1 MVISLPHR
9 PFIRQ
14 CVFLQSKSEL
24 EINAGRLALQPPG
37 SFLSARVFMF
47 FEDSWGWQGSLG
59 REVARTTSKLP
70 GPLLAYISQFLMTYF
85 HNAPM
90 VGMKGRSATW
100 RVSHL
105 FGGTEQ
111 VGKNRKQNYNPFGLK
126 RNLRSVN
133 VCFDGQETNFQVTGP
148 ELTACIQKCLQRTR
162 SRTKVLSGKGR
173 EKNAPRPY
181 FPKT

>member
-1 MVISLPHR
+1 MLATQHSTDFPAAARVISLPHR

-24 EINAGRLALQPPG
+24 EINAGRLARQPPS
-37 SFLSARVFMF
+37 SFLSAWVFMC
-47 FEDSWGWQGSLG
+47 SLKTPGAVWGSLG
-59 REVARTTSKLP
+59 REVARTTSKL
-70 GPLLAYISQFLMTYF
+70 LLAYISQFLMTYF
-85 HNAPM
+85 HNASM

-105 FGGTEQ
+105 FSGTEQ

-126 RNLRSVN
+126 SNLRSVN

-148 ELTACIQKCLQRTR
+148 ELTACIQKCL
-162 SRTKVLSGKGR
+162 
-173 EKNAPRPY
+173 
-181 FPKT
+181 